1 MYELVIIQKEIDVKY
16 NKYENVNVNENINT
30 NKNRI
35 KIKRGKDR
43 IILKKRIVPNS
54 IIDFLNNNINIYE
67 KYEYG
72 VSMEITYIYKMIIDY
87 IKFYDLY
94 ENKYII
100 CNRPLA
106 KMLDLDIGD
115 SILFVNFYVRFC
127 KLYKNNEYEKLGME

>member
-1 MYELVIIQKEIDVKY
+1 MEIIQKEIDVKY
-16 NKYENVNVNENINT
+16 NNYENENINV
-30 NKNRI
+30 NFNRI

-43 IILKKRIVPNS
+43 IIIKKRIVPNQ

-72 VSMEITYIYKMIIDY
+72 ISIEVPYIYRMIIDH
-87 IKFYDLY
+87 IKYYDLY

-106 KMLDLDIGD
+106 KMLNLDTGD
-115 SILFVNFYVRFC
+115 SILFVNFYKRLC